1 MVSLNVG
8 GITSNSVRNT
18 EIDQLQL
25 SFYKNEVG
33 WLQVGMNNLLI
44 MDYLHSLQHLLPII
58 SNPNHIHGLFLL
70 FLQKAGQI
78 FVVGTVNVI

>member
-1 MVSLNVG
+1 MKRYSTRYIDVGNVQD
-8 GITSNSVRNT
+8 TH
-18 EIDQLQL
+18 L
-25 SFYKNEVG
+25 SFYKNEIG
-33 WLQVGMNNLLI
+33 GLQVGTYNLLI
-44 MDYLHSLQHLLPII
+44 MNNLHSLQHLLPII